1 MSGTED
7 ARLGLT
13 HDGPRTSSTSA
24 PRLSVLGSGSRGNCS
39 VIDLDPDGGG
49 GDPGRLILIDA
60 GLSPR
65 ATAERLARLGL
76 SMAQVGG
83 VLITHLD
90 RDHCHEGW
98 CGSAS
103 PLPPHTEFFVCESH
117 FSRARRIDLA
127 GGRCRVFEG
136 EFCTRNGVHVRPE
149 LQSHDEL
156 GTVAFRLAF
165 GMPGHLPQ
173 PTLGFATDIGMVTN
187 ALIDLLAGV
196 DVLAI
201 ESNYCPRR
209 QAASNRPDFLKRRIM
224 GGAGHL
230 SNHQA
235 LQAIHRIGPREH
247 VILLHLSQDCNDPAE
262 VALLHEGADYTL
274 TVAMPDHPTRWIPIR
289 CSRTTHVPRPFTR
302 TGSLFLW

>member
-1 MSGTED
+1 MSIMDD
-7 ARLGLT
+7 ARLEPATTRAGAPT
-13 HDGPRTSSTSA
+13 PGS

-39 VIDLDPDGGG
+39 VIDLSPAGGED
-49 GDPGRLILIDA
+49 DPGRLILIDA

-65 ATAERLARLGL
+65 ATASRLSMLGL
-76 SMAQVGG
+76 SLDQIGA

-103 PLPPHTEFFVCESH
+103 PLRQHTEVFVSDAH
-117 FSRARRIDLA
+117 IAHARGIDLA
-127 GGRCRVFEG
+127 RGACQVFEG
-136 EFCTRNGVHVRPE
+136 EFCTRNGVHVRPG
-149 LQSHDEL
+149 LLTHDEL
-156 GTVAFRLAF
+156 GTVAYRFTF
-165 GMPGHLPQ
+165 GVPGNSPQ
-173 PTLGFATDIGMVTN
+173 PTLGFATDIGGVTEG
-187 ALIDLLAGV
+187 LVDLLSGV

-201 ESNYCPRR
+201 ESNYCPSR
-209 QAASNRPDFLKRRIM
+209 QAASNRPEFLKRRIM

-230 SNHQA
+230 SNQQA

-247 VILLHLSQDCNDPAE
+247 VVLLHLSQDCNDPGE

-274 TVAMPDHPTRWIPIR
+274 TVALPDSPTRWIPIR
-289 CSRTTHVPRPFTR
+289 CSRTIHVPSPRSR